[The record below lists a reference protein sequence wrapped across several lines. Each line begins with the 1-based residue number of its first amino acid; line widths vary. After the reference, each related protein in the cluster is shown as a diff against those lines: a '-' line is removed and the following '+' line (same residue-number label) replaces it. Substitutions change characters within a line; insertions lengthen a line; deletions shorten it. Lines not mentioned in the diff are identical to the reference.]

1 MNAIPKTTLAQTVDG
16 KRYALTGFDEV
27 DLWGRLNDPTWAKLT
42 TECNQAGLQAED
54 RIRLLAV
61 ALLREKHGQL

>member
-1 MNAIPKTTLAQTVDG
+1 MSEIPKTRIVQRTDTKENCLC
-16 KRYALTGFDEV
+16 GFDDV
-27 DLWGRLNDPTWAKLT
+27 DLWGRLNDPTWEKLT
-42 TECNQAGLQAED
+42 RECNRAGLQAED